1 MKPQLYFNEKHNDKI
16 MQGNKK
22 RKKIKRVLQGNQ
34 YSREMN
40 RMPNKEFKKFVK
52 GTEKV

>member
-22 RKKIKRVLQGNQ
+22 KKTKRVFQGNE
-34 YSREMN
+34 YYRETN
-40 RMPNKEFKKFVK
+40 RMLNKEFKKFVK